1 MAFAAWNQTRPGQIF
16 NATLPCFCKN
26 EQQRIGLTSAI
37 MREYEYK
44 GNDEAEPAKICQNY
58 LIAKLAYDKM
68 AILLVFMIL
77 APLNSGFQMFTHFF
91 TKLIGF

>member
-1 MAFAAWNQTRPGQIF
+1 
-16 NATLPCFCKN
+16 
-26 EQQRIGLTSAI
+26 

-44 GNDEAEPAKICQNY
+44 GNDEAEPAKICQNF